1 MKDSGKEK
9 ERRGG
14 QREGEQWNEGKEKQ
28 WEKEDEMEAKN
39 KVWGVRNWAKAAKKE
54 SAEEKDERW
63 SVEEKSG
70 EKIVVTGMKNK

>member
-9 ERRGG
+9 ERESSGLR
-14 QREGEQWNEGKEKQ
+14 NEGKEKQ

-39 KVWGVRNWAKAAKKE
+39 KVWEMRNWAKAAKKE
-54 SAEEKDERW
+54 SVEEKDERW

>member
-9 ERRGG
+9 ERESSGLR
-14 QREGEQWNEGKEKQ
+14 NEGKEKQ

-54 SAEEKDERW
+54 SVEEKDER
-63 SVEEKSG
+63 
-70 EKIVVTGMKNK
+70 

>member
-9 ERRGG
+9 ERKSSGLR
-14 QREGEQWNEGKEKQ
+14 NEGKEKQ

-39 KVWGVRNWAKAAKKE
+39 KVWGMRNWAKAAKKE
-54 SAEEKDERW
+54 SVEEKDERW
-63 SVEEKSG
+63 SVDEKSG

>member
-9 ERRGG
+9 ERKSSGLR
-14 QREGEQWNEGKEKQ
+14 NEGKEKQ

-39 KVWGVRNWAKAAKKE
+39 KVWGMRNWAKAAKKE
-54 SAEEKDERW
+54 SVEEKDERW